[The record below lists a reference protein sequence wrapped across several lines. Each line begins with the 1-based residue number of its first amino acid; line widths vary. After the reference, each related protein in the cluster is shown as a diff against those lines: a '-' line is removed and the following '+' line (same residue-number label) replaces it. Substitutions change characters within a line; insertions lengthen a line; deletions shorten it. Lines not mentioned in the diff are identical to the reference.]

1 MLSALKS
8 RFSHEIL
15 PLLESIDC
23 LSSPH
28 ITKVEKL
35 VTLSKYYSDDV
46 NNSLI
51 VSEYRIFSRQSFP
64 IHELHMVFLHMVQNG
79 LTSVYP
85 NLSILYRLVLTLP
98 VTSASCERS
107 FSALKFVKNNLRS
120 VMGHQRL
127 SDLMV
132 MAVESER
139 AQNSDLTKASDH
151 FWTAYAERR

>member
-1 MLSALKS
+1 
-8 RFSHEIL
+8 
-15 PLLESIDC
+15 
-23 LSSPH
+23 
-28 ITKVEKL
+28 
-35 VTLSKYYSDDV
+35 
-46 NNSLI
+46 
-51 VSEYRIFSRQSFP
+51 
-64 IHELHMVFLHMVQNG
+64 MVFLQMVQNE

-85 NLSILYRLVLTLP
+85 NLSILYPLVLTLP

-139 AQNSDLTKASDH
+139 AQTSDLTKASDH
-151 FWTAYAERR
+151 FLTAYAER